1 MTKGTFKM
9 PNALKRDLTVIII
22 EILPV
27 ILVSDSHNFL
37 EAIFTKESINE
48 FRRNYSHLKFSNLRD
63 RAIQVTKWRLQID
76 FVDSN
81 KAFNSFQNMTVR
93 LVIEQFHSHHN
104 EHLSQKQTKA
114 AMSVFREPNV

>member
-63 RAIQVTKWRLQID
+63 RAI
-76 FVDSN
+76 
-81 KAFNSFQNMTVR
+81 
-93 LVIEQFHSHHN
+93 
-104 EHLSQKQTKA
+104 
-114 AMSVFREPNV
+114 